1 MYLEKRVFVGISTFT
16 ASFMFGWW
24 LRERGKVVIKEIDDL
39 QFIVLSK
46 IFQLVGWLVVL
57 GLAAL

>member
-1 MYLEKRVFVGISTFT
+1 
-16 ASFMFGWW
+16 MFGWW

-39 QFIVLSK
+39 QFYVLSK